1 MSRRRRPYLGPS
13 DSQANADALARRSAT
28 YADEHAKSWEVRF
41 DRPSHEPRDL
51 RELVRCLRR
60 AYADEV
66 PARMHTAQVDAG
78 GTPAYAPEFA
88 RYLYGSDFATDQH
101 DEAATETYLTPFRRA
116 LASMD
121 VAADEGTRRRAWI
134 VGHVVLGDAGPAEAA
149 MIEGVPEWC
158 AKDVAEKALSVFWRR
173 LSDVRLD
180 LRREVAA

>member
-13 DSQANADALARRSAT
+13 DAQANADALARRSAT
-28 YADEHAKSWEVRF
+28 YADEHARSWEVRF

-66 PARMHTAQVDAG
+66 PGRLHTSQVDGG

-88 RYLYGSDFATDQH
+88 RYLYGSEFATDQG
-101 DEAATETYLTPFRRA
+101 DGATTETYLTPFRRA

-121 VAADEGTRRRAWI
+121 TSEDEGTRKRAWI
-134 VGHVVLGDAGPAEAA
+134 VSHVVLGGAGPAESA
-149 MIEGVPEWC
+149 ILEGVPSWC
-158 AKDVAEKALSVFWRR
+158 AKDVAERALAVFWRR

-180 LRREVAA
+180 LYREAVA